1 MKKIFYILPYVASLL
16 FSISIKSQE
25 IDWGQINSN
34 NAFNIVNIQNPD
46 IGSYDATIQIG
57 NHNSTELLINER
69 TKLSVTQ
76 IGDYN
81 KLLFNN
87 SFTET
92 KVNNSITTQGHN
104 NIIDIT
110 GSNSISDDMKINVKG
125 DNVTIF
131 MRNY

>member
-1 MKKIFYILPYVASLL
+1 MRKIFYILPYVALIL

-25 IDWGQINSN
+25 INWGQINSN
-34 NAFNIVNIQNPD
+34 NAFNIINIQNPD
-46 IGSYDATIQIG
+46 IGSYDATVQIG
-57 NHNSTELLINER
+57 NHNSAELQINDR